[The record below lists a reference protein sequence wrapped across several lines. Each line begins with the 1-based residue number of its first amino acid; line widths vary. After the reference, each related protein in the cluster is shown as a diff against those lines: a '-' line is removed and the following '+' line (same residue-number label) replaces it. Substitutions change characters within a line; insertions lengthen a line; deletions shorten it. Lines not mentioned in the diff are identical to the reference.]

1 VAGTPPTLTCTPTAL
16 HDWDAVTWTAG
27 STSNSYAIA
36 TIGTVAWTITNPGTW
51 LNNATYGG
59 QSPAEQ
65 TVVNGGLAGAGQ
77 SLFQLTDMAN
87 QTQAAVTTI
96 TLPTAVPGLQFR
108 IFDVDFASG
117 QFADRVTVTGTFNG
131 ANVTPTLTNGIAN
144 YVIGNSAFGDATSG
158 DTSGNGNVVVT
169 FTAPVDTITINY
181 GNHSLAPANP
191 GQQAI
196 AIHDITFCRPQ
207 ATLSIAKSSTVVS
220 DPVNGTTNPR
230 MIPGAVVQYC
240 LLVSNP
246 GSATTT
252 TIAVTDSIPANLT
265 YLPGSMTSGTSCA
278 GATATEDDDAAGAD
292 ETDPFGAQ
300 ISGTTIIAT
309 AASIGPASSFALRFS
324 TTVN

>member
-1 VAGTPPTLTCTPTAL
+1 MDQ
-16 HDWDAVTWTAG
+16 HK
-27 STSNSYAIA
+27 YAQYVLINPL
-36 TIGTVAWTITNPGTW
+36 ITNW
-51 LNNATYGG
+51 NHDTYNYSEGG
-59 QSPAEQ
+59 
-65 TVVNGGLAGAGQ
+65 
-77 SLFQLTDMAN
+77 
-87 QTQAAVTTI
+87 
-96 TLPTAVPGLQFR
+96 
-108 IFDVDFASG
+108 
-117 QFADRVTVTGTFNG
+117 
-131 ANVTPTLTNGIAN
+131 GIMQN
-144 YVIGNSAFGDATSG
+144 
-158 DTSGNGNVVVT
+158 
-169 FTAPVDTITINY
+169 TITINY